1 MAASDTFIP
10 QLDTA
15 SVSTFGTIS
24 PIAHLEVP
32 SPVSHDSSLT
42 NDNGT
47 VVSAITVDSRL
58 SSLET
63 SFGNVEEMLR
73 QLVSRTNL
81 SKIGHPVTPPTASQ
95 SAGAAN
101 AASAAEV

>member
-1 MAASDTFIP
+1 M
-10 QLDTA
+10 
-15 SVSTFGTIS
+15 
-24 PIAHLEVP
+24 
-32 SPVSHDSSLT
+32 
-42 NDNGT
+42 
-47 VVSAITVDSRL
+47 SAITVDSCF

-81 SKIGHPVTPPTASQ
+81 TNIGDPITPPTASQ

-101 AASAAEV
+101 AASAAGV